1 MPKVNPIPEGAEG
14 AIPHLVVKGGNQAI
28 DFYKK
33 AFGAE
38 EVMRMPGPDGRL
50 MHGEIRIGSALVYL
64 ADDFPEMCGGK
75 SRTPQS
81 LGGTPA
87 TIHRYVTDCD
97 SVIKRAVDAGAKVTM
112 PATDM
117 FWGDRYGV
125 VEDPFGHSWSFATHK
140 QDLTPQQIEKAMAQ
154 AFSQGPPPS
163 KSGPGNNPSSSS
175 SDSRSGNPANHP
187 SNNPSKSSSSSS
199 SSGSSKSSS
208 KSP

>member
-14 AIPHLVVKGGNQAI
+14 AIPHLVVKGAGQAI

-38 EVMRMPGPDGRL
+38 EVFRMPSPDGRI
-50 MHGEIRIGSALVYL
+50 MHAEFRVGSSLFYL
-64 ADDFPEMCGGK
+64 CDDFPEMCGGK
-75 SRTPQS
+75 SRNPKS
-81 LGGTPA
+81 LGGTP
-87 TIHRYVTDCD
+87 TTVHRYVTDCD
-97 SVIKRAVDAGAKVTM
+97 AALKRAVDAGAKVTM

-154 AFSQGPPPS
+154 AFSQGPPS
-163 KSGPGNNPSSSS
+163 KGGPGNNPSGAPSKGASSS
-175 SDSRSGNPANHP
+175 P
-187 SNNPSKSSSSSS
+187 
-199 SSGSSKSSS
+199 SKSSS
-208 KSP
+208 KSR